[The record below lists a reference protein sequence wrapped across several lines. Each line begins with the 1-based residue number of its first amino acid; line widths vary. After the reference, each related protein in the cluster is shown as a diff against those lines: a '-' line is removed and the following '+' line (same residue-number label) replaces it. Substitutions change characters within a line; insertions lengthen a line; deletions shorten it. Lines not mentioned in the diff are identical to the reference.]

1 MPTQKSL
8 NWPNWFEDCDLR
20 LAQLADLPSIV
31 DIYNSTIPS
40 REVTAALEPVSV
52 AEREPWFLA
61 HDDRHPIWVLS
72 NAHNDILAWVSI
84 EPFFNGRAAYAA
96 TAEVSIYL
104 AANQRGQGL
113 GKKLLQH
120 VLLVCPPLGI
130 TRLMAAIFAH
140 NQASMAL
147 FQKAGFET
155 WGICPDVGLLDGRA
169 ASLALLG
176 KVI

>member
-1 MPTQKSL
+1 M
-8 NWPNWFEDCDLR
+8 NWPHWSEYCDLR
-20 LAQLADLPSIV
+20 LAQRADLPSIV

-52 AEREPWFLA
+52 EERESWFFA
-61 HDDRHPIWVLS
+61 HDERHPIWVLS
-72 NAHNDILAWVSI
+72 NPKNDILAWVSI

-113 GKKLLQH
+113 GKKLLQQ
-120 VLLVCPPLGI
+120 VLLICPDLGI
-130 TRLMAAIFAH
+130 TRLMAAIFTH
-140 NQASMAL
+140 NKASITL
-147 FQKAGFET
+147 FQKAGFQQ

-176 KVI
+176 KVIE